1 VELKNGEIKIGR
13 REDLCEIVCNE
24 PQVSSIHCTLYPP
37 PPPTKV
43 GFMVKDFSSNGTF
56 VNGVKIGEGKTRLL
70 KNMDNLSIVTSKTK
84 TERFMSYIF
93 QDLREEVHTNQN
105 TDEIFQHYD
114 IQKELGKGNFSVVYL
129 GINKSTG
136 EACAIKFLNKKKFWS
151 DPKIKDQVVRE
162 VAILRQIRHPNV
174 VQYKD
179 LYEGDTYVYLVLEY
193 AEGGEL
199 FHKIRNG
206 VSEPE
211 ARTLFTQLLKAVNY
225 LHNQSIA
232 HRDLKPENIL
242 LDGQGNIKISDF
254 GLARFD
260 ATHMQSL
267 CGTPHYVAPEV
278 IRLGLGNSTVTGYG
292 KEVDMWS
299 LGVSLYHML
308 TGHLPFTESERMAL
322 FAKIEKGEYDFP
334 QQLWGAISE
343 DSRDLVK
350 KLLDIN
356 PKTRLTAKQALR
368 HSWITRVGNPGGGGG
383 GGSFSGG
390 AIITNNGGSR
400 PLQTSQLSNRKRT
413 SEMVLCSTMNSDSTI
428 GIKGPYEQTTTTT
441 TTTGQQQQQQDEYT
455 ERKKMRQIRMSTVL

>member
-1 VELKNGEIKIGR
+1 
-13 REDLCEIVCNE
+13 
-24 PQVSSIHCTLYPP
+24 
-37 PPPTKV
+37 
-43 GFMVKDFSSNGTF
+43 
-56 VNGVKIGEGKTRLL
+56 
-70 KNMDNLSIVTSKTK
+70 
-84 TERFMSYIF
+84 MSYIF
-93 QDLREEVHTNQN
+93 QDLREEVNTNQN
-105 TDEIFQHYD
+105 TDEIFQYYD
-114 IQKELGKGNFSVVYL
+114 IHKELGKGNFSVVHL
-129 GINKSTG
+129 GIDKNTG

-162 VAILRQIRHPNV
+162 VEILRQIKHPNV

-199 FHKIRNG
+199 FHKISRTG
-206 VSEPE
+206 VSELE

-225 LHNQSIA
+225 LHSESIV

-278 IRLGLGNSTVTGYG
+278 IRLGLGNSSVGYG

-308 TGHLPFTESERMAL
+308 TGHLPFPESDRMTL
-322 FAKIEKGEYDFP
+322 FNKIERGLYDFP
-334 QQLWGAISE
+334 HHLWCGISE
-343 DSRDLVK
+343 EAKDLVK

-356 PKTRLTAKQALR
+356 PKTRLTAEQALK
-368 HSWITRVGNPGGGGG
+368 HAWIERTGGN
-383 GGSFSGG
+383 FV
-390 AIITNNGGSR
+390 NSR
-400 PLQTSQLSNRKRT
+400 ALQNSHLNNRKRT
-413 SEMVLCSTMNSDSTI
+413 SEMVICNISDSISKPDTA
-428 GIKGPYEQTTTTT
+428 G
-441 TTTGQQQQQQDEYT
+441 
-455 ERKKMRQIRMSTVL
+455 RKKRQNLNNRMSTVL